1 MDEIREILK
10 EFDFVKFLKKKILL
24 LAALVCEILAL
35 LIDKGI
41 LTWDPQYEGRL
52 TVCGVVLMLIWLVM
66 DGLQRKYRKMSA
78 VYEAAMAQE
87 ASEENNSDC

>member
-10 EFDFVKFLKKKILL
+10 AFDFVKFLKKKILL
-24 LAALVCEILAL
+24 LVALVCEILAL

-66 DGLQRKYRKMSA
+66 DGLQLRTQQTFFCTFSA
-78 VYEAAMAQE
+78 GRP
-87 ASEENNSDC
+87 

>member
-1 MDEIREILK
+1 MDEIREILQQ
-10 EFDFVKFLKKKILL
+10 FSFINFLKKKLL
-24 LAALVCEILAL
+24 LLVALVCEILAL

-66 DGLQRKYRKMSA
+66 DGLQRKYKKM
-78 VYEAAMAQE
+78 EAAFRANMAADE
-87 ASEENNSDC
+87 AETEE